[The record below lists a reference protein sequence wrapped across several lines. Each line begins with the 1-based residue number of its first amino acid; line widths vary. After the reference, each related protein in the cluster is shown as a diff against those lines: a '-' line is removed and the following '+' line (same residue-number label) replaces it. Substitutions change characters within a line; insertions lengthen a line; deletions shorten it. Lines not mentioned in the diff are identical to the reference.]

1 MSVRR
6 PRGETGIFA
15 VITSIENL
23 KNIDRYR
30 QIGRRIELVLKAMPE
45 GNLPFLWNYNIAELS
60 TAMEFP
66 FFESQK
72 PNDMKIK

>member
-45 GNLPFLWNYNIAELS
+45 GNLPFL
-60 TAMEFP
+60 
-66 FFESQK
+66 
-72 PNDMKIK
+72 